1 MRKKAII
8 IGGIA
13 AGILLIGGIA
23 AASKGGSSAATAAPA
38 APVTVTVT
46 APPPAPV
53 TVTAPAPAPVT
64 LPAPPAVT
72 VTVTA
77 EPAAPAPAEAPA
89 ANDEASSPKDDGTY
103 IVGSEIAPGN
113 WKCSEEKAGGLMWW
127 ETKDEAGE
135 VNDLGTA
142 GLAHVSD
149 DDFSVWLDD
158 CAVSWTKDS

>member
-77 EPAAPAPAEAPA
+77 EPAAPAPEAPA

-113 WKCSEEKAGGLMWW
+113 WKCSEQKSGGLMWW
-127 ETKDEAGE
+127 ETKDSAGE
-135 VNDLGTA
+135 VNDLGTD
-142 GLAHVSD
+142 GLAHVGGG
-149 DDFSVWLDD
+149 DFSVWLDD
-158 CAVSWTKDS
+158 CAVSWTKVS